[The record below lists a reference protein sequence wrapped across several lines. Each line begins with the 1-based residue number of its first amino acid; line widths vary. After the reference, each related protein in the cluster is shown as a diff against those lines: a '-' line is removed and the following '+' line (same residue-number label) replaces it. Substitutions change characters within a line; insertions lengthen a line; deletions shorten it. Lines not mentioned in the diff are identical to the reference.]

1 MIPKAGSL
9 ERPKLADQ
17 TNQAKRENTQIT
29 KIRKEKGDI
38 TTSLRER
45 ERITREL
52 YEQLD
57 AVKFDN
63 LDEMEKFLAKH

>member
-29 KIRKEKGDI
+29 KIRKERMNTAFTKLQKVD
-38 TTSLRER
+38 
-45 ERITREL
+45 
-52 YEQLD
+52 Q
-57 AVKFDN
+57 
-63 LDEMEKFLAKH
+63 